1 MTTLLFLQV
10 AEDTK
15 AAMRDKDRVRIET
28 LRMITNDIKM
38 AALDQKVTLPPSDD
52 FCLKSILRMVKQR
65 KDSIQQFQAAN
76 RPELAEKE
84 MIQLAIIQQYLPQ
97 TLSEEETILKV
108 KDIIAELKL
117 TAISDMGKVM
127 AEMKKLPAGQVDMA
141 YVSKITKQLLS

>member
-1 MTTLLFLQV
+1 MTTPLFVQV

-15 AAMRDKDRVRIET
+15 AAMRDKDRVRVET

-38 AALDQKVTLPPSDD
+38 AALDQKVTLPPPDD

-65 KDSIQQFQAAN
+65 KDSIQQFEDAD

-84 MIQLAIIQQYLPQ
+84 KIQLAIIKHYLPQ
-97 TLSEEETILKV
+97 ALSESETTLKV
-108 KDIIAELKL
+108 KDIIATLKL
-117 TAISDMGKVM
+117 TTASDMGKVM

>member
-1 MTTLLFLQV
+1 
-10 AEDTK
+10 
-15 AAMRDKDRVRIET
+15 MRDKDRVRVET

-38 AALDQKVTLPPSDD
+38 AALDQKVTLPPPDD

-65 KDSIQQFQAAN
+65 KDSIQQFEDAD

-84 MIQLAIIQQYLPQ
+84 KIQLAIIKHYLPQ
-97 TLSEEETILKV
+97 ALSESETTLKV
-108 KDIIAELKL
+108 KDIIATLKL
-117 TAISDMGKVM
+117 TTASDMGKVM

>member
-1 MTTLLFLQV
+1 MTTPLFVQI

-15 AAMRDKDRVRIET
+15 AAMRDRDRVRVET

-38 AALDQKVTLPPSDD
+38 AALDQKVTLPPPDD
-52 FCLKSILRMVKQR
+52 FCLKSILKMVKQR
-65 KDSIQQFQAAN
+65 KDSIQQFEDAD

-84 MIQLAIIQQYLPQ
+84 KIQLAIIKHYLPQ
-97 TLSEEETILKV
+97 ALSESETTLKV
-108 KDIIAELKL
+108 KDIIATLKL
-117 TAISDMGKVM
+117 TAVSDMGKVM

>member
-1 MTTLLFLQV
+1 MTTPLFVQV

-15 AAMRDKDRVRIET
+15 AAMRDKDRVRVET

-38 AALDQKVTLPPSDD
+38 AALDQKVTLPPPDD

-65 KDSIQQFQAAN
+65 KDSIQQFEYAD

-84 MIQLAIIQQYLPQ
+84 KIQLAIIKHYLPQ
-97 TLSEEETILKV
+97 ALSESETTLKV
-108 KDIIAELKL
+108 KDIIATLKL
-117 TAISDMGKVM
+117 TTASDMGKVM